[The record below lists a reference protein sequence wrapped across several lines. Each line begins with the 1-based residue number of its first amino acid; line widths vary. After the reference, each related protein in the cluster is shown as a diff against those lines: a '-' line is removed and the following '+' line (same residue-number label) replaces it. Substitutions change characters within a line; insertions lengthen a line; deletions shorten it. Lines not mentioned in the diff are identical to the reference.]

1 MVDEK
6 LPVNM
11 DSIIS
16 MHTKNGQR
24 LYSKN
29 TSGSGGR

>member
-6 LPVNM
+6 LPLNM
-11 DSIIS
+11 DSRS